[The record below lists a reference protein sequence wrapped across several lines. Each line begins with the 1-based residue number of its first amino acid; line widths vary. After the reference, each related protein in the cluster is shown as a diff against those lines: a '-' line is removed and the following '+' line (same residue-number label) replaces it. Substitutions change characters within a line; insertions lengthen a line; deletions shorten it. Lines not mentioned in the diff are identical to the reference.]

1 MGKFEQLSYYEELGI
16 DPGATS
22 EQVRDAFRSLVRL
35 LHPDHH
41 SDPQMKAL
49 AERQMRKL
57 NMVYAI
63 LSDPERRRRYDDFL
77 EEDPTPTIVVNPAS
91 NIDVRRLAMR
101 AAWIATAIA
110 TVAILVWMSSD
121 GPPQQPST
129 DVKAAD
135 VRRAQPEPA
144 PPSGASAIALPEEL
158 ARLRSALRAARS
170 QRDAALAEVN
180 RLLARQSAD
189 RKGFSL
195 PTAESEAATMT
206 ELPRTGGKTAA
217 AAQQM
222 AFGPIPTASAMLQ
235 LQGTWTY
242 TRPKD
247 AVDRVG
253 DLYSPE
259 FIEATIYSVGDRL
272 KGQYRSRYRV
282 LDRAISPD
290 VYFQFEVSAKG
301 PTIVGPWLGRGGAK
315 GELTLR
321 LAEKNAL
328 QLDWEASELGTAQGL
343 VSGSATLARRRE
355 PREEQP
361 VQ

>member
-1 MGKFEQLSYYEELGI
+1 MGKFEQLNYYEELGI

-22 EQVRDAFRSLVRL
+22 EQVRDAFRALVRL

-41 SDPQMKAL
+41 ADAQMKAL

-57 NMVYAI
+57 NMVYGI

-101 AAWIATAIA
+101 AAWMATAFA
-110 TVAILVWMSSD
+110 TVGILLWMSSD
-121 GPPQQPST
+121 GPTQRTLPE
-129 DVKAAD
+129 VKTVE
-135 VRRAQPEPA
+135 VRQSAPDPA

-158 ARLRSALRAARS
+158 ARLRSALRAART

-180 RLLARQSAD
+180 RLLAHQSAD
-189 RKGFSL
+189 RKGFSM

-206 ELPRTGGKTAA
+206 ELPRSTGRRTVAA
-217 AAQQM
+217 NPMTFA
-222 AFGPIPTASAMLQ
+222 PIPPASTVLQ
-235 LQGTWTY
+235 FQGTWIY

-247 AVDRVG
+247 TADRVG

-259 FIEATIYSVGDRL
+259 FIEAIIYSAGDRL

-321 LAEKNAL
+321 LAEKNSL
-328 QLDWEASELGTAQGL
+328 QIDWEASELGTAQGL

-355 PREEQP
+355 QREDQP